1 MKREQED
8 GRKSPTGIVQN
19 GVDCRWF
26 PADKVETRKAEFLDL
41 ILYSREQ
48 LVKEHDA
55 MPGKGASD
63 ALPDAPW
70 GIISVKPQVSGYQS
84 ISSVRD

>member
-1 MKREQED
+1 M
-8 GRKSPTGIVQN
+8 GILQN
-19 GVDCRWF
+19 EVLGRWF
-26 PADKVETRKAEFLDL
+26 PADKVETKKAEFLDL

-70 GIISVKPQVSGYQS
+70 GIISVKPQVSGRNP
-84 ISSVRD
+84 SVYIREEEQAPPPHG